1 MRWGEKYPS
10 RCFFRWYTNKTKWNC
25 QQQSSENWNI
35 YYPFLKISNQS
46 SLNVLVFITIKLVLV
61 NSLNI
66 NMEFKFNSIEIIIW
80 QLINI
85 LKLRNITCP
94 FQAKI
99 FFNEKS
105 FREGIKG
112 FVWVFFSDGMKKKKK
127 NFMNC
132 HDVSFLSVLERY
144 FEISFHEMSLDQ
156 DENCF

>member
-1 MRWGEKYPS
+1 MR
-10 RCFFRWYTNKTKWNC
+10 
-25 QQQSSENWNI
+25 NI
-35 YYPFLKISNQS
+35 PQGAFPADTQIKQNESVNSNPQKMRIFIMHFLKISNQS

-66 NMEFKFNSIEIIIW
+66 NMKFKFNSIEIIIW

-99 FFNEKS
+99 FYNEKC

-112 FVWVFFSDGMKKKKK
+112 FVWVFFNDGRGKKE
-127 NFMNC
+127 
-132 HDVSFLSVLERY
+132 FLQIVRMFPFFLCLKDIFRY
-144 FEISFHEMSLDQ
+144 FCMKCL
-156 DENCF
+156 